1 MMISQARVTVGW
13 ASGFLYALVANLAS
27 RTRFNVHC
35 LNARLSRKNV
45 MKYVMRSLNDY
56 TNCILPR
63 VVYAYEVTCGHGDRT
78 FGNFDRSNFSLLEC
92 RSWEAKLRD
101 VIIWSFASSEAPP

>member
-1 MMISQARVTVGW
+1 
-13 ASGFLYALVANLAS
+13 
-27 RTRFNVHC
+27 
-35 LNARLSRKNV
+35 

-63 VVYAYEVTCGHGDRT
+63 VVYAYEVTCGHGGRT

-101 VIIWSFASSEAPP
+101 VIMWSSASSALMISNYLLSSSCCHRMLLCLELRRLAAADAGPA